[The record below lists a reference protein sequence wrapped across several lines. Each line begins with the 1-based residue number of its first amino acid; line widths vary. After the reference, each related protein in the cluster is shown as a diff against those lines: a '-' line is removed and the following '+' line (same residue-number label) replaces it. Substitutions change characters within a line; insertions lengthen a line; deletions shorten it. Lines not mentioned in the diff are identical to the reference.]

1 MPKTKICCS
10 SKEKVWRLTK
20 SNWCRQ
26 KQVDVTCKTVSCQQK
41 KLMLHEKSISCR
53 QKQDDNAPK
62 KYFVLKIVINFAE
75 TALHIISPAMS
86 ANLSF
91 AAKEK
96 ILFCFIIL

>member
-1 MPKTKICCS
+1 
-10 SKEKVWRLTK
+10 
-20 SNWCRQ
+20 
-26 KQVDVTCKTVSCQQK
+26 
-41 KLMLHEKSISCR
+41 MLHEKNISCR

-75 TALHIISPAMS
+75 TALHTISPAMS